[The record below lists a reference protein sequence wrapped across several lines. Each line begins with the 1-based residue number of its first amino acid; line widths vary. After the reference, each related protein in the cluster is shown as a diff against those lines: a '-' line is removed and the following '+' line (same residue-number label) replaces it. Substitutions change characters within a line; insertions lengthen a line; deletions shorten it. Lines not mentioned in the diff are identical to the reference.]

1 MQLLESLFKD
11 GDHKTLIFTET
22 KRKADELTRC
32 MRRDGWPA
40 LSIHGDKQ
48 QGERDWVLAGWWLVL
63 LFELCNVGIFSEFKA
78 SKTPILIATDVAA
91 RGLGM
96 SGLG

>member
-48 QGERDWVLAGWWLVL
+48 QGERDWVLAGEWLVL
-63 LFELCNVGIFSEFKA
+63 PF
-78 SKTPILIATDVAA
+78 
-91 RGLGM
+91 
-96 SGLG
+96 